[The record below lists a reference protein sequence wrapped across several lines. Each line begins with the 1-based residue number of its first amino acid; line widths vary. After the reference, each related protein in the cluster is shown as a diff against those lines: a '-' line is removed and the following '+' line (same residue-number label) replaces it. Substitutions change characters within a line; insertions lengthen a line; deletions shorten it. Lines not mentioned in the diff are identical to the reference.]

1 MEQFQFACT
10 MAGLNS
16 VPDVEID
23 PEGKFKYILVK
34 ISSTE
39 SESKLIV
46 RGTKKAEFHPDIF
59 AKVEPELKRSGF
71 SCEVQGGGK
80 IIHQPEGKSIKVF
93 SKSTGYGKADHS
105 LATAILKKA
114 FPDYE
119 DIIWTDED

>member
-1 MEQFQFACT
+1 MV
-10 MAGLNS
+10 GLNS

-59 AKVEPELKRSGF
+59 AKVEPELKSSGF

-93 SKSTGYGKADHS
+93 SKSTVSVCMHNGRLEFCARCGNR
-105 LATAILKKA
+105 
-114 FPDYE
+114 PGG
-119 DIIWTDED
+119 